1 MNDVTL
7 PYTPKELYMYARHM
21 VWDAI
26 KFAFRR
32 FFGFWLSVIPR
43 MIITFFATAIVSCA
57 IVGGLYFL
65 AKMLHLIPAPWLEFA
80 FIFALI
86 LALIVPMIS
95 ISIVWLRVAL
105 GKSNN
110 QPVPLWVTPIV
121 KPTIMIFFSSI
132 FAALCVIVGFVL
144 LVVPGIF
151 ISLRLC
157 LATFCIIDH
166 GHGPIKSLKCSWSIT
181 RDAKSDIWKLSFIL
195 AIFLIALIGVRIWM
209 GLPIQNY
216 TETTATITAFAKNGV
231 FNISR
236 TQIIYNII
244 VMVSAS
250 LWTLSMAHL
259 YTKLSQKES

>member
-1 MNDVTL
+1 
-7 PYTPKELYMYARHM
+7 MYARHM

-43 MIITFFATAIVSCA
+43 MIITFLATAIVSFL

-65 AKMLHLIPAPWLEFA
+65 AKMLHLIPAPWLESTF
-80 FIFALI
+80 I
-86 LALIVPMIS
+86 LALALALAVPMIS
-95 ISIVWLRVAL
+95 TSIVWLRVAL
-105 GKSNN
+105 GKSSN

-132 FAALCVIVGFVL
+132 FAVLCAILGFVL

-151 ISLRLC
+151 ISLRFC

-195 AIFLIALIGVRIWM
+195 AIFFIALVGVRIWM

-216 TETTATITAFAKNGV
+216 TQTTAMISALAKDGTFVIN
-231 FNISR
+231 R
-236 TQIIYNII
+236 MQIVYNVIAMI
-244 VMVSAS
+244 FAS
-250 LWTLSMAHL
+250 LWTLFMAYF